1 MQRRTL
7 IASLGTLFVAGC
19 AGAPS
24 NESTANNSSAGSQ
37 STGNESMGNESMSG
51 DAPAPEFSFRATAPG
66 TTRVVHMGGDEVTD
80 ETTSELYVTVGG
92 ERAVTWVSDSE
103 EETAG
108 SFPVSI
114 GNYVE
119 VETADGDEVAVVW
132 VSQDGTENT
141 VATHT
146 VEAESTATPS
156 GNETAGNETAT
167 GNESAG
173 NETATGNE
181 SAGNETTTGN
191 ETMAGNETT
200 TGNESA

>member
-37 STGNESMGNESMSG
+37 STGNESMGNESAGNESMSG

-66 TTRVVHMGGDEVTD
+66 TTRVVHMGGDDVTD

-103 EETAG
+103 DETAG
-108 SFPVSI
+108 SYPVSI

-119 VETADGDEVAVVW
+119 VETANGDEVAVVW

-146 VEAESTATPS
+146 VETESTATPS
-156 GNETAGNETAT
+156 GNESTGNETAGNETM
-167 GNESAG
+167 AG
-173 NETATGNE
+173 NETA
-181 SAGNETTTGN
+181 SGN

>member
-24 NESTANNSSAGSQ
+24 NDSTANNSSAD
-37 STGNESMGNESMSG
+37 NESAGNESMSG
-51 DAPAPEFSFRATAPG
+51 DGPAPEFEFRSTAPG

-80 ETTSELYVTVGG
+80 DSTKELYVTVGG
-92 ERAVTWVSDSE
+92 ERAVTWVSDDAE
-103 EETAG
+103 EPAG
-108 SFPVSI
+108 SYPVSI

-119 VETADGDEVAVVW
+119 VETANGDEVAVVW
-132 VSQDGTENT
+132 VSQDGTEKT

-146 VEAESTATPS
+146 VEAESTSTSTPS
-156 GNETAGNETAT
+156 GNESTGNETAS
-167 GNESAG
+167 NETMTG
-173 NETATGNE
+173 NETA
-181 SAGNETTTGN
+181 SGN